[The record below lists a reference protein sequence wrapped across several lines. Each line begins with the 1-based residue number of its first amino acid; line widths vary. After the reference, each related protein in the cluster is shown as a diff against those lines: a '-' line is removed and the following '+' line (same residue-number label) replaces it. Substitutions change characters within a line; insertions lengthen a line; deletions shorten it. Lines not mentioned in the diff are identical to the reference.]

1 VNKIRDTFANDADP
15 KPRASQLVMRQ
26 YSENLVVVVVACFLF
41 STGVLAQ
48 NTALSL
54 WQGVLRDA
62 AGMPIHGAGVHL
74 KGESGTFNATTGTD
88 GQFRFE
94 LIPAGQYQLLVDANH
109 DKIQYA
115 SPINIGGPSPTV
127 VVTLSAQK
135 SLSVTSVA
143 DQHPTT
149 GGEELSS
156 QTVSVLPLNK
166 RDFSQLLLL
175 AAGTMTDANGATNF
189 TQQFAINGQRGV
201 EAVFAMDGADIS
213 DPEMG
218 GSTFSNFN
226 VDAVEEIRSSSGW
239 MPAEIGRGAAGFTNI
254 VTRSGSN
261 GFHGSVFEF
270 VRNSAF
276 DARNYFDHATAE
288 HPERIPPFRRNEFG
302 FTNGGPVLIPK
313 VYDGRGK
320 TFYSKA
326 DFLICRSSSRC
337 DQRPRVAD
345 NR

>member
-1 VNKIRDTFANDADP
+1 MESAPQVKRIACPGLKATGNIEQLELFSVNKMRDIFANDADA

-26 YSENLVVVVVACFLF
+26 YSENLLIVVVAYFLF

-48 NTALSL
+48 ATARSL

-62 AGMPIHGAGVHL
+62 AGVPIHGAGVHL
-74 KGESGTFNATTGTD
+74 KGKTGTFNTTTGAD

-115 SPINIGGPSPTV
+115 SPINIAGPSPTV
-127 VVTLSAQK
+127 IISLSAQK
-135 SLSVTSVA
+135 SLSVTSA
-143 DQHPTT
+143 TDQRPAT

-201 EAVFAMDGADIS
+201 EAVFAMDGADTS

-218 GSTFSNFN
+218 GATFSNFN
-226 VDAVEEIRSSSGW
+226 VDAVRAIQSNSGW
-239 MPAEIGRGAAGFTNI
+239 MPAEIGRGAAGFNNI
-254 VTRSGSN
+254 
-261 GFHGSVFEF
+261 
-270 VRNSAF
+270 
-276 DARNYFDHATAE
+276 
-288 HPERIPPFRRNEFG
+288 
-302 FTNGGPVLIPK
+302 
-313 VYDGRGK
+313 
-320 TFYSKA
+320 
-326 DFLICRSSSRC
+326 
-337 DQRPRVAD
+337 
-345 NR
+345 

>member
-1 VNKIRDTFANDADP
+1 MFAKWSRYWHFRQRLGAREIKRAIRCNDSPESRNRIGIERCADCGGDA
-15 KPRASQLVMRQ
+15 R
-26 YSENLVVVVVACFLF
+26 
-41 STGVLAQ
+41 
-48 NTALSL
+48 
-54 WQGVLRDA
+54 VLRDA
-62 AGMPIHGAGVHL
+62 AGVPIHGAGVHL
-74 KGESGTFNATTGTD
+74 KGKSKTFNATTGTD
-88 GQFRFE
+88 GQFRIE
-94 LIPAGQYQLLVDANH
+94 LIPAGQYQLSVDANQ

-115 SPINIGGPSPTV
+115 APINIVGISQAV
-127 VVTLSAQK
+127 VITLSAQK
-135 SLSVTSVA
+135 SLAVTSVA
-143 DQHPTT
+143 DQRSAT

-226 VDAVEEIRSSSGW
+226 VDAVEEIKSSSGW

-254 VTRSGSN
+254 VTRSGGD

-276 DARNYFDHATAE
+276 DARKGWVGRSQDEDIPEAHALAG
-288 HPERIPPFRRNEFG
+288 N
-302 FTNGGPVLIPK
+302 
-313 VYDGRGK
+313 
-320 TFYSKA
+320 
-326 DFLICRSSSRC
+326 
-337 DQRPRVAD
+337 
-345 NR
+345 